1 MFKKMKLTVVVTT
14 FMFAFIGN
22 MGVSYAADD
31 HKLRI
36 LNWSPYK
43 VQVKWYCK
51 GKLKDRDTYPQGSKT
66 RKIVRS
72 KCKND
77 KDVSVRVAYDWVGT
91 SYLGAPSWYNT
102 MIYAKPNAYTNN
114 VSGQLGYEVKLYN
127 LTTYKDKKCL
137 VVTSDPVRIALSIA
151 TLNPLG
157 VATAAV
163 GVSAF
168 DCGGLK

>member
-1 MFKKMKLTVVVTT
+1 MKFTALLAT
-14 FMFAFIGN
+14 FVYIVIGN
-22 MGVSYAADD
+22 MQVAHAKPDD
-31 HKLRI
+31 HKLRV

-51 GKLKDRDTYPQGSKT
+51 GKLKDRDTFPQGSKT

-77 KDVSVRVAYDWVGT
+77 SDVSVRIAYDWTGT

-102 MIYAKPNAYTNN
+102 IIYAKPNAYTSN
-114 VSGQLGYEVKLYN
+114 VPGRLMFEVKHDKLA
-127 LTTYKDKKCL
+127 TYKGKKCL

-157 VATAAV
+157 VATSAI

-168 DCGGLK
+168 DCGGLE